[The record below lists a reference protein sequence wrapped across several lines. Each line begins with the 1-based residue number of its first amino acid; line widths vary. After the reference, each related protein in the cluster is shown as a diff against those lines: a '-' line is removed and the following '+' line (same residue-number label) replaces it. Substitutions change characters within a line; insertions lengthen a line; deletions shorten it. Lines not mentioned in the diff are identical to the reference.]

1 MMSAELPLSIRILL
15 VLNPSIVSIITK
27 GSL

>member
-1 MMSAELPLSIRILL
+1 MMPTELPLSIRILL